1 MFSQENA
8 IRSIFIQEFK
18 NKLPSKILKSP
29 YELKIYPVLSDIE
42 KAVFDSY
49 YTLSDDFY
57 VLSETTPVADKNLI
71 IDVLFRRYSGWFSE
85 LPDIDSVNNDF
96 NISILQ
102 DTHKDNLENPYI
114 EQKLTLF
121 VFGSLDSYLEMLY
134 IAKIIKSIRITKVL
148 SIEKRQVKGYQ
159 FDKLYSSGAMSMIP
173 NSYLADL
180 FGKDYYVRQLQFELV
195 FWEI

>member
-195 FWEI
+195 FCEI